1 MATGATYA
9 NLTHTRLI
17 EMEDLKDRFLDHL
30 REKDVDNLSRLYPDD
45 GVFFDEI
52 DFQITA
58 DDQFT
63 LVYDAALE
71 CTDGEGNIIILSEG
85 TDDGTAVPFANSNAV
100 VYYVGLQHI
109 ERPIGLQ
116 NNARTGHAEYI
127 EMLEDVGVLAD
138 PDLVTDN
145 GDGTITF
152 RVNSVCEASNSHVG
166 RQVVVWLKTPAPG
179 APSAAV
185 AIETCVVAYAAPNN
199 TITTT
204 GALGQSEVS
213 TTASD
218 YSVALLG
225 PMVRLTDLSDD
236 AGVVFVGTVTGGGAG
251 NPPTS
256 SDNSGQRRIDATLSG
271 LNDALDRFA
280 NVKELDSQYAGR
292 GSSTNFTARWNGGC
306 CVTDQNLMYCMGG
319 GTARTIAS
327 GITAGTPT
335 AVNEMYDKTTDT
347 WTSRA
352 AIPASSAVGTLTSRS
367 GCRAVFANSRIYL
380 IGGRNAT
387 DVYAVV
393 QEYNPN
399 TNTWAATDRAPLP
412 AVRMNGGAVVIN
424 GIVYYVA
431 GESATG
437 VFENEGYQYNPV
449 TNTWSVTDNCLNARS
464 RFAFCEAGGRFYI
477 IGGYDGGGGTGGRMS
492 TCEVYNPLTN
502 TWAEIADLPSDDP
515 GGSDGWQYASW
526 GNAVG
531 VNGVVHLIG
540 AHRQV
545 NSVPCCGLHL
555 LYNSER
561 DEWVNVNFDR
571 RARDSLLLV
580 PAVLRQPKKAPWGM
594 PCAAHLGSFIA
605 NVDGTI
611 IIAGGLKEEASSG
624 SGYNVTSEV
633 IKFEAGQIFLADS
646 PGIGATTGERNRRG
660 YPWAGD
666 AMTDYGWD
674 LLDPLRGG
682 AGTASYGHRAA
693 SLRGQ
698 VYVTGGFVSAAYQ
711 DDCWMYDPC
720 TNTWTQK
727 GDMPIAV
734 RWHGC
739 VGCEMRGR
747 LYVLFGEITGPAIS
761 NDILEY
767 NPDTNEW
774 VTFDGGAGNSVTRAA
789 YCIVGQRIY
798 VIGGDSPIGTP
809 VATVRAY
816 DLGLRLIASVTLAD
830 LPTADRDM
838 AAVAVPKYSR
848 GNGIDAYAHRIFVY
862 GGENDPDIINVY
874 DADRDAWYTPGANG
888 VMQTNR
894 QAPLAIYLE
903 DKDGDQS
910 RLQPMV
916 IIAGG
921 FDGATYNTSW
931 EVHLPHREMTT
942 AVATTEFTSPALAT
956 GHADGGIAEVDGVVF
971 VIGGQTTAGA
981 AVEENEGLRFGAYTR
996 RVKVRN
1002 YTTGHEGDQVGFRA
1016 GDIWGAGSWDD
1027 SMDIDIIKIGE
1038 EAA

>member
-1 MATGATYA
+1 MATGSTYV
-9 NLTHTRLI
+9 NLTHTRLV

-45 GVFFDEI
+45 GVFFDAI
-52 DFQITA
+52 DFQTTV

-63 LVYDAALE
+63 LVYDPAVE
-71 CTDGEGNIIILSEG
+71 CTDGLGNIIILSEG
-85 TDDGTAVPFANSNAV
+85 VDDGTAVPFANTNLT

-116 NNARTGHAEYI
+116 NNPRTGHAEYI

-152 RVNSVCEASNSHVG
+152 RVNSVCEASNSHAG

-225 PMVRLTDLSDD
+225 PMVRLTDLSLVD
-236 AGVVFVGTVTGGGAG
+236 GVVFIGTVTGGGAG
-251 NPPTS
+251 NPPLG

-271 LNDALDRFA
+271 LNDSLDRFS
-280 NVKELDSQYAGR
+280 NVKSLDGQYAGR
-292 GSSTNFTARWNGGC
+292 GSSTNFTARWNGAC

-319 GTARTIAS
+319 GTARAIAG
-327 GITAGTPT
+327 GITTTTPT
-335 AVNEMYDKTTDT
+335 DANEMYDKTTDT
-347 WTSRA
+347 WTVRA
-352 AIPASSAVGTLTSRS
+352 VIPASSAVGTFSARS
-367 GCRAVFANSRIYL
+367 GARAVFANDRIYL
-380 IGGRNAT
+380 IGGRDAT
-387 DVYAVV
+387 SVYDVV
-393 QEYNPN
+393 QEYNPS
-399 TNTWAATDRAPLP
+399 TNTWTAPDRAPLP
-412 AVRMNGGAVVIN
+412 AARMNGGAVVIN

-449 TNTWSVTDNCLNARS
+449 TNTWSVADNCLNARS

-477 IGGYDGGGGTGGRMS
+477 IGGYDGGAGTGGRMS
-492 TCEVYNPLTN
+492 GCEVYDPLTN
-502 TWAEIADLPSDDP
+502 AWSEIADLPSDDP

-555 LYNSER
+555 MYNSER
-561 DEWVNVNFDR
+561 DEWVNINFDR
-571 RARDSLLLV
+571 RARDSLMPV
-580 PAVLRQPKKAPWGM
+580 PAIVRQPKRAPWGM
-594 PCAAHLGSFIA
+594 PCAGRLGAFVA
-605 NVDGTI
+605 NVDGTV

-624 SGYNVTSEV
+624 TGYNVTSEV
-633 IKFEAGQIFLADS
+633 IKFEAGQIFLADA

-666 AMTDYGWD
+666 AVTDYGWD

-682 AGTASYGHRAA
+682 AGTSSYGHRAA
-693 SLRGQ
+693 ALRGQ
-698 VYVTGGFVSAAYQ
+698 VYVTGGYVSATYQ
-711 DDCWMYDPC
+711 DDCWMYDPA

-727 GDMPIAV
+727 ADMPIAV

-739 VGCEMRGR
+739 VACEQRGR
-747 LYVLFGEITGPAIS
+747 LYVVFGEITGPAIS
-761 NDILEY
+761 DDILEF

-774 VTFDGGAGNSVTRAA
+774 VTLDSAASQSRTRFACAIWGNLI
-789 YCIVGQRIY
+789 YIVGGQ
-798 VIGGDSPIGTP
+798 SPI
-809 VATVRAY
+809 ATDLASVYAY
-816 DLGLRLIASVTLAD
+816 DLSLRSMSSALDPIPDAQY
-830 LPTADRDM
+830 DM
-838 AAVAVPKYSR
+838 AAVVVPVYAR
-848 GNGIDAYAHRIFVY
+848 NEGEDAYSHRLIVY
-862 GGENDPDIINVY
+862 GGANFPTRIDVY
-874 DADRDAWYTPGANG
+874 NPITNLWRAAASSGLL
-888 VMQTNR
+888 QTSR
-894 QAPLAIYLE
+894 QAPVAVYLE
-903 DKDGDQS
+903 DRDKDQC

-921 FDGATYNTSW
+921 NNGATYHTSW
-931 EVHLPHREMTT
+931 EVHVIDTEIPSG
-942 AVATTEFTSPALAT
+942 VATTEFSSPALAT

-971 VIGGQTTAGA
+971 VIGGQTTAAA
-981 AVEENEGLRFGAYTR
+981 AVEEVEGLRFGAYNR
-996 RVKVRN
+996 RIKVRN
-1002 YTTGHEGDQVGFRA
+1002 YTTGHEGDQVGFRS
-1016 GDIWGAGSWDD
+1016 GDIWGAGTWDD
-1027 SMDIDIIKIGE
+1027 SMSIDIIKIGE